1 MSFSYTQKQNK
12 RSTDNRAFL
21 MQERR
26 GIVPKKLNDKQV
38 SELVIEHANGTSIS
52 ALAKKYGIDRSTAR
66 RYIDNAA
73 ELRQKYNA
81 IKNETVTEWL
91 DGQREE
97 IKGLLNQI
105 ISLLPKKLKESNA
118 RDLMG
123 AYKILIETSINNVE
137 STNENREQIT
147 EISVEFEDASEG
159 SNDEA

>member
-1 MSFSYTQKQNK
+1 
-12 RSTDNRAFL
+12 

-66 RYIDNAA
+66 RCIDNAA

-91 DGQREE
+91 DSQREE

-118 RDLMG
+118 RDLIG
-123 AYKILIETSINNVE
+123 AYKNLIERSINNVE
-137 STNENREQIT
+137 SANESREQIT

-159 SNDEA
+159 SNGEA

>member
-1 MSFSYTQKQNK
+1 
-12 RSTDNRAFL
+12 

-105 ISLLPKKLKESNA
+105 LSLLPKKLKESNA

-137 STNENREQIT
+137 STNESREQIT
-147 EISVEFEDASEG
+147 GISVEFEDASEG
-159 SNDEA
+159 NDGEA

>member
-1 MSFSYTQKQNK
+1 M
-12 RSTDNRAFL
+12 
-21 MQERR
+21 
-26 GIVPKKLNDKQV
+26 PKKLNDKQV

-66 RYIDNAA
+66 RYIDNSA

-137 STNENREQIT
+137 STKESGEQIT
-147 EISVEFEDASEG
+147 GISVEFEDASEG
-159 SNDEA
+159 SNGET

>member
-1 MSFSYTQKQNK
+1 
-12 RSTDNRAFL
+12 

-26 GIVPKKLNDKQV
+26 GVVPKKLNDKQV

-118 RDLMG
+118 RDLIG
-123 AYKILIETSINNVE
+123 VYKILIETSINNVE
-137 STNENREQIT
+137 STKESGEQIT
-147 EISVEFEDASEG
+147 GISVEFEDASEG
-159 SNDEA
+159 NDGET

>member
-1 MSFSYTQKQNK
+1 
-12 RSTDNRAFL
+12 

-52 ALAKKYGIDRSTAR
+52 ALAKKYGIDRSTVK
-66 RYIDNAA
+66 RYIDNTA
-73 ELRQKYNA
+73 ELQQKYNT

-105 ISLLPKKLKESNA
+105 LSLLPKKLKESNA

-137 STNENREQIT
+137 SANESREQIT
-147 EISVEFEDASEG
+147 GISVEFEDASEG
-159 SNDEA
+159 SNGEA

>member
-1 MSFSYTQKQNK
+1 
-12 RSTDNRAFL
+12 

-105 ISLLPKKLKESNA
+105 LSLLPKKLKESNA
-118 RDLMG
+118 RDLIG

-137 STNENREQIT
+137 STNESREPIT
-147 EISVEFEDASEG
+147 GISV
-159 SNDEA
+159 

>member
-1 MSFSYTQKQNK
+1 
-12 RSTDNRAFL
+12 

-26 GIVPKKLNDKQV
+26 GVVPKKLNDKQV

-91 DGQREE
+91 DSQREE

-118 RDLMG
+118 RDLIG

-137 STNENREQIT
+137 SANENREQIT
-147 EISVEFEDASEG
+147 GISVEFEDASEG

>member
-1 MSFSYTQKQNK
+1 
-12 RSTDNRAFL
+12 

-66 RYIDNAA
+66 RYIDNTA

-105 ISLLPKKLKESNA
+105 LSLLPKKLKESSA
-118 RDLMG
+118 RDLIG
-123 AYKILIETSINNVE
+123 VYKILIETSINNVE
-137 STNENREQIT
+137 STNESREQIT
-147 EISVEFEDASEG
+147 GISVEFEDASEG
-159 SNDEA
+159 NDGET

>member
-1 MSFSYTQKQNK
+1 
-12 RSTDNRAFL
+12 

-105 ISLLPKKLKESNA
+105 LSLLPKKLKESNA

-137 STNENREQIT
+137 STNESREQIT
-147 EISVEFEDASEG
+147 GISVEFEDASEG
-159 SNDEA
+159 SNGEA

>member
-1 MSFSYTQKQNK
+1 
-12 RSTDNRAFL
+12 

-66 RYIDNAA
+66 RYIDNTA
-73 ELRQKYNA
+73 ELQQKYNA

-118 RDLMG
+118 RDLIG

-137 STNENREQIT
+137 STNESREQIT
-147 EISVEFEDASEG
+147 GISVEFEDASEG
-159 SNDEA
+159 SNGET

>member
-1 MSFSYTQKQNK
+1 
-12 RSTDNRAFL
+12 

-73 ELRQKYNA
+73 ELRQRYNA

-118 RDLMG
+118 RDLIG

-137 STNENREQIT
+137 SANENRAQIT

-159 SNDEA
+159 SNGEA

>member
-1 MSFSYTQKQNK
+1 
-12 RSTDNRAFL
+12 

-118 RDLMG
+118 RDLIG

-137 STNENREQIT
+137 STKESGEQIT
-147 EISVEFEDASEG
+147 GISVEFEDASEG
-159 SNDEA
+159 SNGEA

>member
-1 MSFSYTQKQNK
+1 M
-12 RSTDNRAFL
+12 
-21 MQERR
+21 
-26 GIVPKKLNDKQV
+26 PKKLNDKQV

-52 ALAKKYGIDRSTAR
+52 ALAKKYGIDRSTVK
-66 RYIDNAA
+66 RYIDNTA
-73 ELRQKYNA
+73 ELQQKYNT

-118 RDLMG
+118 RDLIG

-137 STNENREQIT
+137 STNESREQIT
-147 EISVEFEDASEG
+147 GISVEFEDASEG
-159 SNDEA
+159 SNGEA

>member
-1 MSFSYTQKQNK
+1 
-12 RSTDNRAFL
+12 

-26 GIVPKKLNDKQV
+26 GVVPKKLNDKQV

-91 DGQREE
+91 DSQREE

-118 RDLMG
+118 RDLIG
-123 AYKILIETSINNVE
+123 VYKILIETSINNVE

-159 SNDEA
+159 SNGEA

>member
-1 MSFSYTQKQNK
+1 
-12 RSTDNRAFL
+12 

-38 SELVIEHANGTSIS
+38 SELVIAHANGTSIS

-118 RDLMG
+118 RDLIG
-123 AYKILIETSINNVE
+123 VYKILIETSINNVE
-137 STNENREQIT
+137 SANENREQIT
-147 EISVEFEDASEG
+147 GISVEFEDASEG
-159 SNDEA
+159 SNGEA

>member
-1 MSFSYTQKQNK
+1 M
-12 RSTDNRAFL
+12 
-21 MQERR
+21 
-26 GIVPKKLNDKQV
+26 PKKLNDKQV

-123 AYKILIETSINNVE
+123 AYKILIETSINDVE
-137 STNENREQIT
+137 SNKGNDADNNGINVN
-147 EISVEFEDASEG
+147 ISFADTSGKESG
-159 SNDEA
+159 NDQ

>member
-1 MSFSYTQKQNK
+1 
-12 RSTDNRAFL
+12 

-118 RDLMG
+118 RDLIG
-123 AYKILIETSINNVE
+123 VYKILIETSINNVE
-137 STNENREQIT
+137 STNESREQIT
-147 EISVEFEDASEG
+147 GISVEFEDASEG
-159 SNDEA
+159 NDGET

>member
-1 MSFSYTQKQNK
+1 
-12 RSTDNRAFL
+12 

-91 DGQREE
+91 DSQREE

-118 RDLMG
+118 RDLIG

-137 STNENREQIT
+137 STNESGEQIT
-147 EISVEFEDASEG
+147 GISVEFEDASEG
-159 SNDEA
+159 SNGEA

>member
-1 MSFSYTQKQNK
+1 
-12 RSTDNRAFL
+12 

-91 DGQREE
+91 DSQREE

-118 RDLMG
+118 RDLIG
-123 AYKILIETSINNVE
+123 VYKILIETSINNVE
-137 STNENREQIT
+137 STNESREQIT
-147 EISVEFEDASEG
+147 GISVEFEDASEG
-159 SNDEA
+159 SNGEA

>member
-1 MSFSYTQKQNK
+1 M
-12 RSTDNRAFL
+12 DGAFL

-52 ALAKKYGIDRSTAR
+52 ALAKKYGIAR
-66 RYIDNAA
+66 NTVKAYISSKADF
-73 ELRQKYNA
+73 EQRLIA

-91 DGQREE
+91 DGQRKK

-137 STNENREQIT
+137 SNKGNDADNNGINVN
-147 EISVEFEDASEG
+147 ISFADTSGKESG
-159 SNDEA
+159 NDQ

>member
-1 MSFSYTQKQNK
+1 
-12 RSTDNRAFL
+12 

-118 RDLMG
+118 RDLIG

-137 STNENREQIT
+137 STNESREQIT

-159 SNDEA
+159 SNGEA

>member
-1 MSFSYTQKQNK
+1 
-12 RSTDNRAFL
+12 

-118 RDLMG
+118 RDLIG
-123 AYKILIETSINNVE
+123 AYKILVETSINNVE

-147 EISVEFEDASEG
+147 GISVEFEDASEG
-159 SNDEA
+159 NDGET

>member
-1 MSFSYTQKQNK
+1 
-12 RSTDNRAFL
+12 

-105 ISLLPKKLKESNA
+105 LSLLPKKLKESSA
-118 RDLMG
+118 RDLIG
-123 AYKILIETSINNVE
+123 VYKILIETSINNVE
-137 STNENREQIT
+137 STNESREQIT
-147 EISVEFEDASEG
+147 GISVEFEDASEG
-159 SNDEA
+159 SNGET

>member
-1 MSFSYTQKQNK
+1 
-12 RSTDNRAFL
+12 

-105 ISLLPKKLKESNA
+105 LSLLPKKLKESNA
-118 RDLMG
+118 RDLIG

-137 STNENREQIT
+137 SANENREQIT

-159 SNDEA
+159 SNGEA

>member
-1 MSFSYTQKQNK
+1 
-12 RSTDNRAFL
+12 

-118 RDLMG
+118 RDLIG
-123 AYKILIETSINNVE
+123 VYKILIETSINNVE
-137 STNENREQIT
+137 SANESREQIT
-147 EISVEFEDASEG
+147 GISVEFEDASEG
-159 SNDEA
+159 SNGEA

>member
-1 MSFSYTQKQNK
+1 M
-12 RSTDNRAFL
+12 DGAFL

-118 RDLMG
+118 RDLIG
-123 AYKILIETSINNVE
+123 VYKILIETSINNVE
-137 STNENREQIT
+137 SANESREQIT
-147 EISVEFEDASEG
+147 GISVEFEDASEG
-159 SNDEA
+159 SNGEA

>member
-1 MSFSYTQKQNK
+1 
-12 RSTDNRAFL
+12 

-137 STNENREQIT
+137 STNESREQIT
-147 EISVEFEDASEG
+147 GISVEFEDASEG
-159 SNDEA
+159 NDGEA

>member
-1 MSFSYTQKQNK
+1 M
-12 RSTDNRAFL
+12 
-21 MQERR
+21 
-26 GIVPKKLNDKQV
+26 PKKLNDKQV

-91 DGQREE
+91 DSQREE

-118 RDLMG
+118 RDLIG
-123 AYKILIETSINNVE
+123 VYKILIETSINNVE
-137 STNENREQIT
+137 STNESREQIT
-147 EISVEFEDASEG
+147 GISVEFEDASEG
-159 SNDEA
+159 SNGEA

>member
-1 MSFSYTQKQNK
+1 
-12 RSTDNRAFL
+12 

-137 STNENREQIT
+137 STKGSGEQIT

-159 SNDEA
+159 SDGEA

>member
-1 MSFSYTQKQNK
+1 
-12 RSTDNRAFL
+12 

-105 ISLLPKKLKESNA
+105 LSLLPKKLKESNA
-118 RDLMG
+118 RDLIG

-137 STNENREQIT
+137 STNESREQIT
-147 EISVEFEDASEG
+147 GISVEFEDASEG
-159 SNDEA
+159 SNGEA

>member
-1 MSFSYTQKQNK
+1 
-12 RSTDNRAFL
+12 

-91 DGQREE
+91 DSQREA
-97 IKGLLNQI
+97 ITGLLNQI

-118 RDLMG
+118 RDLIG
-123 AYKILIETSINNVE
+123 AYKILVETSINNVE
-137 STNENREQIT
+137 STNESGEQIT
-147 EISVEFEDASEG
+147 GISVEFEDASEG
-159 SNDEA
+159 SDGET

>member
-1 MSFSYTQKQNK
+1 
-12 RSTDNRAFL
+12 

-91 DGQREE
+91 DSQREE

-118 RDLMG
+118 RDLIG
-123 AYKILIETSINNVE
+123 VYKILIETSINNVE
-137 STNENREQIT
+137 STNESREQIT
-147 EISVEFEDASEG
+147 GISVEFEDASEG
-159 SNDEA
+159 NDGEA

>member
-1 MSFSYTQKQNK
+1 
-12 RSTDNRAFL
+12 

-91 DGQREE
+91 DSQREA

-118 RDLMG
+118 RDLIG
-123 AYKILIETSINNVE
+123 AYKILVETSINNVE
-137 STNENREQIT
+137 STKESGEQIT
-147 EISVEFEDASEG
+147 GISVEFEDASEG
-159 SNDEA
+159 RNGEA